1 MALAI
6 SVSTI
11 LINSV
16 GIILWDY
23 PKILGPVDI
32 VALWLGG
39 WACFNV
45 STFSTRLVKRT
56 LEPQLAMAASVI
68 LKDEDS
74 LMRAVTIMA
83 KRNLEGEGTSGWLE
97 IFQMRFG
104 VKSFIRRAEL
114 QRHIAGLNDK

>member
-1 MALAI
+1 M
-6 SVSTI
+6 
-11 LINSV
+11 
-16 GIILWDY
+16 
-23 PKILGPVDI
+23 
-32 VALWLGG
+32 
-39 WACFNV
+39 
-45 STFSTRLVKRT
+45 KRT